1 MHTVYT
7 TPHTEVAYVI
17 NGPHVALAVRVIICA
32 NSSSIKDRAST
43 TVYLWHRAA
52 QWRRSG
58 GAVAAQW
65 RRSGDFVYDL
75 YVGCSDKKPQ
85 TPRSAG
91 YVNRQRRYAGRHR
104 LEPLCSRG
112 SAAYAL
118 IILGTLASAG
128 RRREDCSRATRSFT
142 EHPRA
147 ARLLGILLVSG
158 VKKHQGC
165 VLLCVLRVLRVLRV
179 LHVLRVLRVLC
190 VLRVL
195 GDGELLVVGLLGGD
209 DRGVGGEHDVDARVR
224 DQVEGAVEAEG
235 SGQGGNSPSSMP
247 SPTRRR
253 RCARAGSGWR
263 ARSCSARRP
272 RWGPAGAGRCG
283 EAELG
288 LGASGA

>member
-1 MHTVYT
+1 M
-7 TPHTEVAYVI
+7 
-17 NGPHVALAVRVIICA
+17 
-32 NSSSIKDRAST
+32 ST
-43 TVYLWHRAA
+43 GK
-52 QWRRSG
+52 G
-58 GAVAAQW
+58 GMLVDIGW
-65 RRSGDFVYDL
+65 SPFR
-75 YVGCSDKKPQ
+75 
-85 TPRSAG
+85 
-91 YVNRQRRYAGRHR
+91 
-104 LEPLCSRG
+104 SRG

-128 RRREDCSRATRSFT
+128 RRRENCSRATRSFT

-272 RWGPAGAGRCG
+272 RWRPAGAGRCG